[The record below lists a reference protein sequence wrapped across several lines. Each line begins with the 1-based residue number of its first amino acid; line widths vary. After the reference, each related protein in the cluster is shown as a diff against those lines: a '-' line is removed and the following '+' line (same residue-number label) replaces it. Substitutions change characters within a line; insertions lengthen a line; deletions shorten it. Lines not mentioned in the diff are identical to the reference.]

1 MKIPDS
7 LKRYGLAKVYDY
19 LDKDPMNNMG
29 KVMDLVN
36 KFAGDTLSLQREA
49 FDKVINDKDS
59 CWHQLIEKVWT
70 QTDPSVLKTIF
81 NNFFVN
87 ANLVGWP
94 KQEELRKK
102 YGCNIPWAILLDPT
116 SACNLHCTGCWA
128 AEYGNKLNLTFD
140 EIDSIITQGKELGIY
155 LYIYTGGEPL
165 VRKKDLI
172 ALCEKHSDAAFLSF
186 TNATLIDEE
195 FCQDMLRVGNF
206 IPAISLEGFEEAND
220 SRRGEGVY
228 DKVTHAMAL
237 LKQHHLPFGISAC
250 YTSVNYKDI
259 TSEKFYDL
267 IMDLGAYFVWFFHYM
282 PVGNDAA
289 PELMPNPE
297 QRAEVYRR
305 IRAMRETKGIFA
317 MDFQND
323 AEYVGGCIAGGRR
336 YLHINANGDV
346 DPCVFIHYSDSNIR
360 EKSLLEC
367 LQSPM
372 FMAYHDNQPFNENML
387 RPCPM
392 LENPEFIEKMVH
404 ETGAHSTDPQS
415 PESVEHLTAN
425 PLFRLVRH
433 DVTFPYFE
441 EVDQIYNLACP
452 SAPAD
457 YMHDPVMTLKTSLIG
472 AVNMLEVARR
482 MGARILQAS
491 SGKVYGKAQVPSIP
505 EQYRGNV
512 SPVGERSAYEEGK
525 RAAESIFTAYHHQ
538 YGVDIRIPRLFNVY
552 GPRMPLG
559 NGRVISAFI
568 KSALSGE
575 SISIRGNG
583 MQTRCFL
590 YIDDAVEALVRM
602 MNSTGKLSEPVNI
615 GGVDPVRI
623 DALAE
628 DVVHLTGSPSRI
640 VLLNL
645 PTDSSQ
651 NTVPD
656 IELARRKLDWEPRI
670 PIEEGLTRTLRYFE
684 ERMRMENRAYPFMSW
699 VEIM

>member
-1 MKIPDS
+1 MSQFFTAAVFYETAAVVVCFRGMFRNSSCVEGAYQYASDMR
-7 LKRYGLAKVYDY
+7 KRI
-19 LDKDPMNNMG
+19 
-29 KVMDLVN
+29 LV
-36 KFAGDTLSLQREA
+36 
-49 FDKVINDKDS
+49 
-59 CWHQLIEKVWT
+59 
-70 QTDPSVLKTIF
+70 
-81 NNFFVN
+81 
-87 ANLVGWP
+87 
-94 KQEELRKK
+94 
-102 YGCNIPWAILLDPT
+102 
-116 SACNLHCTGCWA
+116 
-128 AEYGNKLNLTFD
+128 
-140 EIDSIITQGKELGIY
+140 
-155 LYIYTGGEPL
+155 TGGAGFIGSHLCERL
-165 VRKKDLI
+165 LADGNEVI
-172 ALCEKHSDAAFLSF
+172 ALDNYYS
-186 TNATLIDEE
+186 
-195 FCQDMLRVGNF
+195 G
-206 IPAISLEGFEEAND
+206 
-220 SRRGEGVY
+220 
-228 DKVTHAMAL
+228 DKR
-237 LKQHHLPFGISAC
+237 
-250 YTSVNYKDI
+250 N
-259 TSEKFYDL
+259 
-267 IMDLGAYFVWFFHYM
+267 
-282 PVGNDAA
+282 
-289 PELMPNPE
+289 
-297 QRAEVYRR
+297 
-305 IRAMRETKGIFA
+305 
-317 MDFQND
+317 
-323 AEYVGGCIAGGRR
+323 
-336 YLHINANGDV
+336 
-346 DPCVFIHYSDSNIR
+346 
-360 EKSLLEC
+360 
-367 LQSPM
+367 
-372 FMAYHDNQPFNENML
+372 
-387 RPCPM
+387 
-392 LENPEFIEKMVH
+392 
-404 ETGAHSTDPQS
+404 
-415 PESVEHLTAN
+415 VEHLMAN

-512 SPVGERSAYEEGK
+512 YRPRTDDDIRFHDTVRGRYTFPRYCSGIVSPVGERSAYEEGK

-552 GPRMPLG
+552 GPRMPFG

-640 VLLNL
+640 MLLNL